1 MSSGR
6 CRSCAKISPKQI
18 NTTLKKDKAYR
29 PPANTPA
36 AASLRQLQTA
46 SSFTRTHHSIFASPL
61 SSLTHSQSTELTPES
76 RTDPCWKRF
85 TIQFFVLLRKAIKLH
100 GDNKVRQHKHKRAW
114 VYAYLRVLLSFFK
127 SYLLFCVLWDEER
140 EGVNFQEYLVM

>member
-1 MSSGR
+1 MLSRVICTAALWGAFLCAECFWELSFREMSSGR

-85 TIQFFVLLRKAIKLH
+85 TIQFFVLLCKAIKLH
-100 GDNKVRQHKHKRAW
+100 TDNKVRQHKHMGICLSHGSVK
-114 VYAYLRVLLSFFK
+114 LL
-127 SYLLFCVLWDEER
+127 
-140 EGVNFQEYLVM
+140 